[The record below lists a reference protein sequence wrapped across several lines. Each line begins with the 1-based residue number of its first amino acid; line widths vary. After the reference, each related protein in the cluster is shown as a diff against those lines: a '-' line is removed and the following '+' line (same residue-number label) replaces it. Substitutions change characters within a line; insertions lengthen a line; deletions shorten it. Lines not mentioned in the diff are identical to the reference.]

1 MLEAE
6 QLKIQGSK
14 QNIGQTQA
22 EKLVIDA
29 MPYNFPWFILVIK
42 AIFWASNL
50 RPFILKRL
58 IFRALT
64 VWAEGVNL
72 SVVDHVKRPS

>member
-29 MPYNFPWFILVIK
+29 MPYNFP
-42 AIFWASNL
+42 
-50 RPFILKRL
+50 
-58 IFRALT
+58 
-64 VWAEGVNL
+64 
-72 SVVDHVKRPS
+72 